1 MVRERGSRRLFWLL
15 ILTAAVYL
23 VVNLAPPWFGYRMLR
38 FEVEDDARNAHL
50 YTDDQILENIIGA
63 AYIWEVSLAEDNIEI
78 ERGDG
83 KIEIA
88 VYYDVDVIFLNRYT
102 KTFHYDIYAV
112 EPLRVNDKTPF

>member
-23 VVNLAPPWFGYRMLR
+23 VVNLAPPWFSYRMLR

-102 KTFHYDIYAV
+102 KTFHYDIYAA
-112 EPLRVNDKTPF
+112 ELLRVNDKTPF